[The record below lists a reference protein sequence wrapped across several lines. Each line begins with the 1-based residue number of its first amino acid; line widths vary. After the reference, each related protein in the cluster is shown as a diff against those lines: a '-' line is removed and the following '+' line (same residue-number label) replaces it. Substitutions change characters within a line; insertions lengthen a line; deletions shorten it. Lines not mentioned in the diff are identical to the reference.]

1 MAQPQ
6 ECICNRGDAGNAG
19 SIPGVGRS
27 PGGRNGNLLQYS
39 CWEIPRTEESDGL
52 YSPWALK
59 EWDMTEG
66 VKHTHCTFERQ
77 LVY

>member
-1 MAQPQ
+1 M
-6 ECICNRGDAGNAG
+6 GL
-19 SIPGVGRS
+19 IPRSRRS

-39 CWEIPRTEESDGL
+39 CWEIPWTEESVEL